1 MQLLK
6 GLTRKSTHTTFP
18 PPINSI
24 SHSLTNKKITNQRDQ
39 TVSPGPLRFSKIATC
54 FRIRLYRGFRHR
66 GASALPI
73 SRVPRG
79 SRNSPSP
86 PPDPRAFS
94 PAPPADL
101 PALEGRERAG
111 GGRRRRGMR
120 ISELGECDGVRSEG
134 EEEQQV
140 VVEEASVRG
149 GGGGGGVV
157 VARLSA
163 KRALVGAGARVLFYP
178 TLLYNVLRNRFEAEF
193 RWWDRVDQYILLG
206 AVPFPSDVPRLKQL
220 GVQGVVTL
228 NEAYETLV
236 PTSLYQAH
244 GIDHLII
251 PTRDYLFAPALQD
264 ICQAIDFIHRN
275 ASEGGITYVHCKAGR
290 GRSTTIVLCYLIKYR
305 SMSPEAALD
314 HVRSIRP
321 RVLLAPSQWQAVNVF
336 STLTTGRLPI
346 QSKNL
351 GHFLEPG
358 DDCITNTEIDDYY
371 SMELDYED
379 SGLPLC
385 QVMLPR
391 PTSPTVCTDAVLIT
405 EADLEGYDTYA
416 DTRKDVVSLEVIVSR
431 KPIMRRLSCLFGSL
445 KLTNNCEPTP
455 SRFAEVRAC

>member
-1 MQLLK
+1 
-6 GLTRKSTHTTFP
+6 
-18 PPINSI
+18 
-24 SHSLTNKKITNQRDQ
+24 
-39 TVSPGPLRFSKIATC
+39 
-54 FRIRLYRGFRHR
+54 
-66 GASALPI
+66 
-73 SRVPRG
+73 
-79 SRNSPSP
+79 
-86 PPDPRAFS
+86 
-94 PAPPADL
+94 
-101 PALEGRERAG
+101 
-111 GGRRRRGMR
+111 MR

-140 VVEEASVRG
+140 VVEEASVR
-149 GGGGGGVV
+149 GGVV

-351 GHFLEPG
+351 GHFLEAG
-358 DDCITNTEIDDYY
+358 DDCITNSEIDDYY

-445 KLTNNCEPTP
+445 KLTSNCEPTP

>member
-1 MQLLK
+1 
-6 GLTRKSTHTTFP
+6 
-18 PPINSI
+18 
-24 SHSLTNKKITNQRDQ
+24 
-39 TVSPGPLRFSKIATC
+39 
-54 FRIRLYRGFRHR
+54 
-66 GASALPI
+66 
-73 SRVPRG
+73 
-79 SRNSPSP
+79 
-86 PPDPRAFS
+86 
-94 PAPPADL
+94 
-101 PALEGRERAG
+101 
-111 GGRRRRGMR
+111 MR
-120 ISELGECDGVRSEG
+120 ICELGECDGVRLEG
-134 EEEQQV
+134 EEQQA
-140 VVEEASVRG
+140 EEAG
-149 GGGGGGVV
+149 V

-193 RWWDRVDQYILLG
+193 RWWDRVDQCILLG

-228 NEAYETLV
+228 NEPYETLV

-244 GIDHLII
+244 GIDHLVI

-275 ASEGGITYVHCKAGR
+275 ALEGGITYVHCKAGR

-336 STLTTGRLPI
+336 NTLTTGRLPI
-346 QSKNL
+346 RST
-351 GHFLEPG
+351 GHFLEAG
-358 DDCITNTEIDDYY
+358 DDCITNKEIDDYY

-391 PTSPTVCTDAVLIT
+391 PTSSTVCTDAILIT
-405 EADLEGYDTYA
+405 EADLEGYDAYYA
-416 DTRKDVVSLEVIVSR
+416 GARKDVVSLEVVVSR

-445 KLTNNCEPTP
+445 KLTNCEPTP